1 MTFFYKGHSL
11 FAKINAEVD
20 SKIQYT
26 IIIFVLHEVTF
37 NYLVDFYRRC
47 PTLRSIKAEAMITNK
62 QIFSWLPLASVVN
75 SRLDALHSMVH
86 GVKLHILSVVK
97 LKFN

>member
-26 IIIFVLHEVTF
+26 IIIFVLHEVT
-37 NYLVDFYRRC
+37 L
-47 PTLRSIKAEAMITNK
+47 IT
-62 QIFSWLPLASVVN
+62 
-75 SRLDALHSMVH
+75 
-86 GVKLHILSVVK
+86 
-97 LKFN
+97 